1 MSDAEKT
8 WRCALLGAGMA
19 GESHIRALNK
29 VPGAKLVAV
38 CDVDKARAQAA
49 MDKHKA
55 PPVPIHTDL
64 KSLLNSEQI
73 DVLHI
78 ATPSSY
84 HTDAAM
90 AAFEKK
96 INVISEKPLDITL
109 ERIDSMIAAAKK
121 NGVCLAG
128 IFQNRWNPAN
138 RAIKAA
144 IEQGRFGPSI
154 TWAGAFVLW
163 FREPKYYQS
172 WRGTKDVDGGGA
184 IMNNSIH
191 SIDLL
196 QWLIGP
202 VKTVCAIS
210 GRQMHKNLEVEDSLS
225 ATLVFESGALG
236 TVVGTT
242 AMYPGRPARI
252 EIGGPMGSAVSEGAI
267 KEFKFK
273 EPRPEDEQVLQPQPQ
288 VDFHALN
295 IQHILESWAGGRD
308 ADVNG
313 PECRKPVEIVLAMYE
328 SAANGGK
335 PVALSPSPSGRG
347 SG

>member
-1 MSDAEKT
+1 MSEGKI
-8 WRCALLGAGMA
+8 WRCGLLGTGMA
-19 GESHIRALNK
+19 GESHIRALGKIPN
-29 VPGAKLVAV
+29 AKLVAV

-49 MDKHKA
+49 LDKHKA
-55 PPVPIHTDL
+55 TAPIYPDL
-64 KSLLNSEQI
+64 KSLLSSEPL

-109 ERIDSMIAAAKK
+109 ERIDAMIAAAKK
-121 NGVCLAG
+121 HGVRLAG

-138 RAIKAA
+138 LAIKTAT
-144 IEQGRFGPSI
+144 EQNRFGSI
-154 TWAGAFVLW
+154 TWIGAFVLW
-163 FREPKYYQS
+163 YREPKYYQS

-196 QWLIGP
+196 QWLGGP
-202 VKTVCAIS
+202 IKSVSAFS
-210 GRQMHKNLEVEDSLS
+210 ARRMHTQLEVEDTLS
-225 ATLVFESGALG
+225 ASLVFENGALG
-236 TVVGTT
+236 SVVGTT
-242 AMYPGRPARI
+242 AMFPNRPARI
-252 EIGGPMGSAVSEGAI
+252 EIGGSLGTAVSEGAL

-273 EPRPEDEQVLQPQPQ
+273 EPREADEQLLQPPQ
-288 VDFHALN
+288 QQDFHSLN
-295 IQHILESWAGGRD
+295 IRHILDAWNNGKD
-308 ADVNG
+308 ADVDG
-313 PECRKPVEIVLAMYE
+313 PECRKAVQIVLAMYE

-335 PVALSPSPSGRG
+335 PVPLK
-347 SG
+347 